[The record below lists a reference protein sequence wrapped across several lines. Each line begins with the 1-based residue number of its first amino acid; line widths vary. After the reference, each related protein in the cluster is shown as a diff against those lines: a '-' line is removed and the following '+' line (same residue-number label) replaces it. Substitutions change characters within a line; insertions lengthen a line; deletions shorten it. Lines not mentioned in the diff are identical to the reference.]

1 MNMNKIRPKS
11 KMHFDLLDDIDSTDF
26 DIQIDLKPKHANLF
40 KTEEKLETI
49 LYSSNKKEK
58 KQESLW

>member
-1 MNMNKIRPKS
+1 MKFKPKT
-11 KMHFDLLDDIDSTDF
+11 KMHFDLLDDIDLADF
-26 DIQIDLKPKHANLF
+26 DIQIDLKPKGANLF

-58 KQESLW
+58 DQESLW

>member
-1 MNMNKIRPKS
+1 
-11 KMHFDLLDDIDSTDF
+11 MHFDLLDDIDSTDF
-26 DIQIDLKPKHANLF
+26 DIEINLKPKYANLF

>member
-1 MNMNKIRPKS
+1 MKFKPKT
-11 KMHFDLLDDIDSTDF
+11 KMHFDLLDDIDLADF
-26 DIQIDLKPKHANLF
+26 DIQIDLKPKSANLF

-58 KQESLW
+58 DQESLW

>member
-1 MNMNKIRPKS
+1 MNKIRPKN

-26 DIQIDLKPKHANLF
+26 DIQIDLKPKYANLF

-49 LYSSNKKEK
+49 LYSYKKEK
-58 KQESLW
+58 DQESLW

>member
-1 MNMNKIRPKS
+1 MNKIRPKS
-11 KMHFDLLDDIDSTDF
+11 KMHFDLLNDINSTDF
-26 DIQIDLKPKHANLF
+26 DIEINLKPKHANLF

>member
-1 MNMNKIRPKS
+1 MKFKPKT
-11 KMHFDLLDDIDSTDF
+11 KMHFDLLNDIDSADF
-26 DIQIDLKPKHANLF
+26 DIQIDLKPKGANLF

-58 KQESLW
+58 DQESLW

>member
-1 MNMNKIRPKS
+1 MKIRPKN

-26 DIQIDLKPKHANLF
+26 DIEINLKPKHANLF

>member
-1 MNMNKIRPKS
+1 MNKIRPKN

-26 DIQIDLKPKHANLF
+26 DIQIDLKPKVANLF

>member
-1 MNMNKIRPKS
+1 MNKIRPKS

-26 DIQIDLKPKHANLF
+26 DIEINLKPKVANLF

-49 LYSSNKKEK
+49 LYSNKKEK

>member
-1 MNMNKIRPKS
+1 MNKIRPKN

>member
-1 MNMNKIRPKS
+1 MNKIRPKS

-26 DIQIDLKPKHANLF
+26 DIQIDLKPKHVNLF

>member
-1 MNMNKIRPKS
+1 MNKIRPRN

-26 DIQIDLKPKHANLF
+26 DIQIDLKPKYANLF

-49 LYSSNKKEK
+49 YSSNKKEK

>member
-1 MNMNKIRPKS
+1 MKFKPKT

-26 DIQIDLKPKHANLF
+26 DIQIDLKPKGANLF

-58 KQESLW
+58 DQESLW

>member
-1 MNMNKIRPKS
+1 MDKIKPRN
-11 KMHFDLLDDIDSTDF
+11 KMHFDLLNDIDLTDF
-26 DIQIDLKPKHANLF
+26 DIQINLKPKHANLF

>member
-1 MNMNKIRPKS
+1 MNKIRPKS
-11 KMHFDLLDDIDSTDF
+11 KIHFDLLDDIDSTDF